1 MTTSSKNVNNLIK
14 EIKKERPID
23 EFGKLLSPRTERE
36 LKQMKYMRL
45 KNSYTESG
53 IRERIKNLS
62 EHVSS
67 DLDHISGKEKIKDYS
82 VLKGHIENYIGMA
95 QIPIGVA
102 GPLLIN
108 GAFSTGSYYIPLAT
122 TEGALV
128 ASYNRGMKAC
138 FLSGGITSVCL
149 TELVQRSPL
158 FKFEDVFTVGRFI
171 VWIDQNIVEFKKI
184 VGQVSRYAKLL
195 DVKTNFE
202 ANNIILTFEYST
214 GDASGQN
221 MVTICTAA
229 ICKFILA
236 NFPTKPIEWYIES
249 NFSGD
254 KKATALAFTNV
265 KGKKVTAEIVLKKN
279 VIRDVLKTEPEKIYK
294 YWLSSTLAVIQAGSM
309 GAQGHIANGLTALFI
324 ACGQDV
330 ACISESSVGLT
341 RMELK
346 QNGDLYLALTMPSL
360 AVGTVGGGTNL
371 PTQKEALEMLDCY
384 GENKAKK
391 FAEICA
397 ALALAGEL
405 SYASALSVDEFT
417 SAHQKLGR

>member
-1 MTTSSKNVNNLIK
+1 MTTSSNNVKNLIK

-23 EFGKLLSPRTERE
+23 EYGKLLLPRSTEQLMQIKQ
-36 LKQMKYMRL
+36 LKL
-45 KNSYTESG
+45 ANSYTESG
-53 IRERIKNLS
+53 TKERLKDLS
-62 EHVSS
+62 EHLNTDFSF
-67 DLDHISGKEKIKDYS
+67 ISGKKKLSDYS
-82 VLKGHIENYIGMA
+82 TLKGHIENYIGMA

-108 GAFSTGSYYIPLAT
+108 GAFSSGSYYIPLAT

-138 FLSGGITSVCL
+138 LLSGGVTSVCL

-158 FKFEDVFTVGRFI
+158 FKFEDIFTVGRFI
-171 VWIDQNIVEFKKI
+171 VWIDQNIPEFKKI
-184 VGQVSRYAKLL
+184 TGQVSRYAKLL

-202 ANNIILTFEYST
+202 ANSIILTFEYST

-236 NFPTKPIEWYIES
+236 NFPTKPVEWYIES

-265 KGKKVTAEIVLKKN
+265 KGKKVTAEIVLKKE
-279 VIRDVLKTEPEKIYK
+279 VIREVLKTEPEKIYK
-294 YWLSSTLAVIQAGSM
+294 YWQSSTLAVIQAGSM

-341 RMELK
+341 RMELRK
-346 QNGDLYLALTMPSL
+346 DGDLYLALTMPSL
-360 AVGTVGGGTNL
+360 AVGTIGGGTNL
-371 PTQKEALEMLDCY
+371 PTQKEALEMIGCF

-405 SYASALSVDEFT
+405 SYASAISVDEFT